1 MLPKKERKERNMK
14 KSMTKGTEMGRRM
27 VQEMKQF
34 WKDEQGMGTVEIVL
48 IVVILIGLVLLF
60 KNAIQPVVNDAL
72 KSISTN
78 AGKVIK

>member
-1 MLPKKERKERNMK
+1 MK

-60 KNAIQPVVNDAL
+60 KNAIQPVVDNAL

-78 AGKVIK
+78 AGKVTK

>member
-1 MLPKKERKERNMK
+1 MK

-48 IVVILIGLVLLF
+48 IVVILIGLVILF
-60 KNAIQPVVNDAL
+60 KEAIKPVVSNAL
-72 KSISTN
+72 KNITTN
-78 AGKVIK
+78 ADKVMK

>member
-1 MLPKKERKERNMK
+1 MK
-14 KSMTKGTEMGRRM
+14 KSMTKGKEMGRRM
-27 VQEMKQF
+27 LQEMKHF

-78 AGKVIK
+78 AGKVTK

>member
-1 MLPKKERKERNMK
+1 MK

-78 AGKVIK
+78 AGKVTK

>member
-1 MLPKKERKERNMK
+1 MK

-60 KNAIQPVVNDAL
+60 KNAIQPVVDNAL

-78 AGKVIK
+78 AGNVTK

>member
-1 MLPKKERKERNMK
+1 
-14 KSMTKGTEMGRRM
+14 MGRRM

>member
-1 MLPKKERKERNMK
+1 MK
-14 KSMTKGTEMGRRM
+14 KSMTKGKEMGRRM
-27 VQEMKQF
+27 VQEMKRF
-34 WKDEQGMGTVEIVL
+34 GKDDQGMGTVEIVL

-78 AGKVIK
+78 AGKVTK

>member
-1 MLPKKERKERNMK
+1 MK

>member
-1 MLPKKERKERNMK
+1 
-14 KSMTKGTEMGRRM
+14 MGRRM

-78 AGKVIK
+78 AGKVTK